1 MALSHIPARKKVG
14 SIRQLPSGR
23 WEVRV
28 SHGYRMDGKPRRV
41 RDVCDTEEQAR
52 GRAYEIAAE
61 LTGNLSLGFGC
72 TLSQIW
78 KLYKEDRGKKL
89 AGTTMDAYTWHMES
103 VVLPVLGDYVAA
115 EITPREIQ
123 RVILSKSP
131 GVADK
136 TKTAL
141 SSVLTWAVKHDMLH
155 ENVMRNVDFELP
167 KPEVS
172 DVFEDD
178 PFAAIEGSRD
188 VWGVQ
193 TVLRCFELIRGLPL
207 EPAWLV
213 CVGAGLRVEEALALR
228 KMDVRQVEIQ
238 GRMVVQVAVHAAT
251 TKIEKRKTTKT
262 TRSVRIVAVME
273 PFGSRY
279 WELVQKVKN
288 PTNVVCSVS
297 ASNQNKRW
305 RSYFSEPMRYHK
317 RMSDKRKVKG
327 RLHELPYI
335 PLSRMRA
342 THATMM
348 QEAGVL
354 DSLNAATHGHSEQVS
369 RKYYMRGDTVNATLQ
384 TEEYLTLVG

>member
-1 MALSHIPARKKVG
+1 MALSHNPARRKVG

-28 SHGYRMDGKPRRV
+28 SHGYRMDGKPRRL
-41 RDVCDTEEQAR
+41 RDVCDTEEQAEA
-52 GRAYEIAAE
+52 RAYEMAAE
-61 LTGNLSLGFGC
+61 LTGDLSLGFGC
-72 TLSQIW
+72 TLAQIW

-103 VVLPVLGDYVAA
+103 VVLPELGNHVAE
-115 EITPREIQ
+115 EITPRQIQ
-123 RVILSKSP
+123 RVIMSKSP

-136 TKTAL
+136 TRTAL
-141 SSVLTWAVKHDMLH
+141 SSVLTWAVKHEMLR
-155 ENVMRNVDFELP
+155 ENVMRKVDFEIP
-167 KPEVS
+167 KNDVA
-172 DVFEDD
+172 DVFEAD

-228 KMDVRQVEIQ
+228 KMDVRRVEIQ

-251 TKIEKRKTTKT
+251 TKIEHRKTTKT
-262 TRSVRIVAVME
+262 ARSVRIVAVME

-279 WELVQKVKN
+279 WELVQKVQN
-288 PTNVVCSVS
+288 TTDVVCEVS
-297 ASNQNKRW
+297 AANQNKRW
-305 RSYFSEPMRYHK
+305 RSYFAEPMKYHK
-317 RMSDKRKVKG
+317 RMSDKRKVRG
-327 RLHELPYI
+327 RLHGLPYI

-369 RKYYMRGDTVNATLQ
+369 RKYYMRGDTMGATLQ
-384 TEEYLTLVG
+384 TEQYLTLIS